1 MADEKQLTVAELL
14 ARNKKDRTDKDEQTS
29 RRRRRSLDEGGVSV
43 AELTGSLKK
52 VKSTPP
58 EAKHTNV
65 SIDDD
70 APVIR
75 APKSK
80 DEQAA
85 EKNAAGNKSQ
95 QANNST
101 AKPTSSKPAGS
112 KPAGAKPAGAK
123 STAGKSAAGK
133 LAAGQAGIGKP
144 AQSKPSQPKS
154 ASPKPAAEKPS
165 AGTPTASP
173 APKKNG
179 KPSEPTASPKPAAGP
194 ASQPTAKPAPAQKA
208 NAQEEKKP
216 AQSEPKD
223 KASAKDAEKKSHQ
236 PSADDTA
243 VIQRIGKSQSLQD
256 KRKDAADAAESSAK
270 ETAGAAGAA
279 GTGAAAATAAGAK
292 DAGTKGK
299 AAAPA
304 QKPVAAAKK
313 PDDTGELSQVRDEEV
328 TEEHKKLNP
337 MSILIMVVVGIVLA
351 IVIFKGFEVLWDN
364 FPRIVV
370 AILALGV
377 TAIMVGVT
385 HALRTARDGFSM
397 FLAGITGLILTFGPL
412 LLVML

>member
-14 ARNKKDRTDKDEQTS
+14 ARNKKDRTDKDEKTS

-85 EKNAAGNKSQ
+85 EKNA
-95 QANNST
+95 T

-112 KPAGAKPAGAK
+112 TPAGAKPAGAK
-123 STAGKSAAGK
+123 STAGKSAAGNP
-133 LAAGQAGIGKP
+133 AAGQAGIGKP
-144 AQSKPSQPKS
+144 AQSRPSQPKS

-179 KPSEPTASPKPAAGP
+179 KPSGPTASPKPAAGP

-208 NAQEEKKP
+208 NAQEGKKP
-216 AQSEPKD
+216 AQSEPED

-243 VIQRIGKSQSLQD
+243 VMQRIGKSQSLQD

-328 TEEHKKLNP
+328 TEEHEKLNP

-397 FLAGITGLILTFGPL
+397 FLAGLSGLILTFGPL